1 MKRKDLYKTEGKN
14 GKVFISALIITGI
27 LFAGIAL
34 WSGGF
39 FRKNA
44 PKKITET
51 GYEETGLKWKE
62 SHEPEENNKSEAGY
76 KRETENASKT
86 ETIIALY
93 RDIYKEAVKYPA
105 EIRANTT
112 DSLEETKAL
121 IRRLGEYGYT
131 AVDRENQ
138 VNMTNPQA
146 VMKFCESAE
155 EGQKAELMLLV
166 LSPFADL
173 TIYQCKT
180 ENGTIMIVREDYQ
193 WKDESIRQISKISYP
208 ADFWEYTA
216 EGYLLFGGT
225 YDSDLNYVLELSEGQ
240 DCAALRVLPLDEKCR
255 EYGRTYLR
263 SIGYRKNN
271 LFLTDWSE
279 EDFGGLNFYDVF
291 DSLYQIRYEQPVPYE
306 ADENL
311 NIKAEYRIPA
321 QEFEAVIMPYF
332 SIDKEELQRRTMY
345 IPEEGVYVYRPRGF
359 YESESPD
366 IPCPEV
372 TGYLENAD
380 GTITLLVNAVY
391 PEEYTAKA
399 FSHKTVIR
407 PLPEGGFQYV
417 SNEMLP
423 SGQEPDLWWH
433 SKRLTK
439 EEWEN
444 L

>member
-1 MKRKDLYKTEGKN
+1 MT
-14 GKVFISALIITGI
+14 IIV
-27 LFAGIAL
+27 
-34 WSGGF
+34 
-39 FRKNA
+39 
-44 PKKITET
+44 ITEP
-51 GYEETGLKWKE
+51 GF
-62 SHEPEENNKSEAGY
+62 
-76 KRETENASKT
+76 
-86 ETIIALY
+86 
-93 RDIYKEAVKYPA
+93 
-105 EIRANTT
+105 
-112 DSLEETKAL
+112 
-121 IRRLGEYGYT
+121 
-131 AVDRENQ
+131 Q
-138 VNMTNPQA
+138 
-146 VMKFCESAE
+146 KF
-155 EGQKAELMLLV
+155 
-166 LSPFADL
+166 DL
-173 TIYQCKT
+173 KT
-180 ENGTIMIVREDYQ
+180 ENGDVNVVREYYQ
-193 WKDESIRQISKISYP
+193 YDHNGQLQNISTVSYL
-208 ADFWEYTA
+208 ADFWQYTE
-216 EGYLLFGGT
+216 EGYLIFEGSYFSEESFALT
-225 YDSDLNYVLELSEGQ
+225 LSDTSEHTM
-240 DCAALRVLPLDEKCR
+240 LRVLPLDEKCR
-255 EYGRTYLR
+255 EYGRTYLQP
-263 SIGYRKNN
+263 IGYRKNN

-359 YESESPD
+359 YYIEYLD
-366 IPCPEV
+366 ILYPEV
-372 TGYLENAD
+372 TDYLENAD

-417 SNEMLP
+417 SNEMLL

>member
-27 LFAGIAL
+27 LFVGIAL

-76 KRETENASKT
+76 KREAEDASKT
-86 ETIIALY
+86 ETIISLY

-105 EIRANTT
+105 EIKANTS

-216 EGYLLFGGT
+216 EGYLLFGGR
-225 YDSDLNYVLELSEGQ
+225 N
-240 DCAALRVLPLDEKCR
+240 KK
-255 EYGRTYLR
+255 GRIWR
-263 SIGYRKNN
+263 N
-271 LFLTDWSE
+271 
-279 EDFGGLNFYDVF
+279 VF
-291 DSLYQIRYEQPVPYE
+291 R
-306 ADENL
+306 
-311 NIKAEYRIPA
+311 RI
-321 QEFEAVIMPYF
+321 
-332 SIDKEELQRRTMY
+332 
-345 IPEEGVYVYRPRGF
+345 
-359 YESESPD
+359 
-366 IPCPEV
+366 
-372 TGYLENAD
+372 
-380 GTITLLVNAVY
+380 
-391 PEEYTAKA
+391 
-399 FSHKTVIR
+399 
-407 PLPEGGFQYV
+407 
-417 SNEMLP
+417 
-423 SGQEPDLWWH
+423 
-433 SKRLTK
+433 
-439 EEWEN
+439 
-444 L
+444 

>member
-193 WKDESIRQISKISYP
+193 WKDESIHQISKISYP

-225 YDSDLNYVLELSEGQ
+225 YDSDLNYVQELSEGQ
-240 DCAALRVLPLDEKCR
+240 D
-255 EYGRTYLR
+255 
-263 SIGYRKNN
+263 
-271 LFLTDWSE
+271 
-279 EDFGGLNFYDVF
+279 
-291 DSLYQIRYEQPVPYE
+291 
-306 ADENL
+306 
-311 NIKAEYRIPA
+311 
-321 QEFEAVIMPYF
+321 
-332 SIDKEELQRRTMY
+332 
-345 IPEEGVYVYRPRGF
+345 
-359 YESESPD
+359 
-366 IPCPEV
+366 
-372 TGYLENAD
+372 
-380 GTITLLVNAVY
+380 
-391 PEEYTAKA
+391 
-399 FSHKTVIR
+399 
-407 PLPEGGFQYV
+407 
-417 SNEMLP
+417 
-423 SGQEPDLWWH
+423 
-433 SKRLTK
+433 
-439 EEWEN
+439 
-444 L
+444 